1 MDGSRCGRIEGDYGH
16 TGRKKR
22 EHGSQGPVKMTTP
35 SESAEI
41 PTQVEECTA
50 LQTIEPICDRA
61 EGVVSSWIIA
71 QSPPTEKVNTTTTIS
86 TITDPNGRVKKLKT
100 TTTTTLR
107 TTTTVRR
114 VCVVAPGST
123 AVVGPTE
130 GEGAIQEGTSAF
142 QGTPALPPV
151 PGEGAVQTTPTGSE
165 CVRLTH
171 VSGDDSDS
179 KKPMNITQVTFM
191 KPQTQT
197 SEVVEVHTNDKT
209 PENESSAGT
218 SQGKTTTK
226 TVRKRVTTSVS
237 AVFASR
243 HTKVDRKSV
252 AGDAEARSKQI
263 SGEDGGAL
271 FDGNTD
277 FPNEDSAAMTALRE
291 CERQF
296 ATRLDLAKNSA
307 SDGSATIFDHFTSQN
322 GKTTTTT
329 TTKTTTLKG
338 SAFPSI
344 FDGLPLYQGYGM
356 ISQRAKDIDPSDTP
370 ISIFFNG
377 SLDQIDVASLTK
389 MFEDTTRNSLLSND
403 LNSLFGDLAIPAKP
417 IEGSGVVI
425 EEATDDDKGEGD
437 AEEPTDSESASRK
450 TSVYSTS
457 SEASAPV
464 TPIAKDAETVGY
476 KNQILNQLATKTG
489 PCRIAWSE
497 MPEVLTGNIVSTM
510 SRHEIQLQEA
520 MFEVITS
527 EASYYR
533 SLQVLIEHFYSA
545 PEFDCSKS
553 APTNADSFADND
565 SESNVPPSN
574 ESRQSSSGISTR
586 AGSISSAADLGAP
599 VVKAVLSPT
608 EKHHLFSNVLLIC
621 MASERFLKDLEE
633 RWSSQKPLLN
643 EVCDLIVKH
652 AGSVQFD
659 PYLTYLR
666 NQTYQVAAYRRL
678 NLREDFQ
685 KAIARMHAHPE
696 VGKNRLDSFL
706 ALPMQRLTRLKLLV
720 EVIQKLQSEVAMEAE
735 KRAVAGSTETMT
747 PGVCDSPRRMKITK
761 EHLENTSI
769 ALRELKRLLSESE
782 SEKKL
787 MDEKARLL
795 ELSSALEFPENVKRI
810 AISDKRLVKEGE
822 LRSANSDGKAAVLL
836 KKLGRKK
843 PETFYLI
850 LFHDL
855 LMVTKLKK
863 NDRYLVQD
871 YCPHDKV
878 YVTIGNPT
886 EAALNLLGA
895 YIPRSQT
902 MSTPDGGTPGS
913 KRQKRPSTSLLGLRG
928 GPRHHTTTPEVPE
941 ALFKSSGTDTQPAHR
956 SPPTSTSLSSMASNS
971 SSLETCGPVSSHVSP
986 SRLASVR
993 LKRSGSSLSSKS
1005 VPSGSSYP
1013 FPSSTINRDPPLF
1026 LYLFLTESQSGSC
1039 TEFCL
1044 TTNDSAEYE
1053 SWYRALQSKSLKLN
1067 AVNTEQKTPNQ
1078 EVHS

>member
-1 MDGSRCGRIEGDYGH
+1 
-16 TGRKKR
+16 
-22 EHGSQGPVKMTTP
+22 MTTP
-35 SESAEI
+35 SESAET

-50 LQTIEPICDRA
+50 LQTIEPICGRA
-61 EGVVSSWIIA
+61 EGVVSSCIIA

-123 AVVGPTE
+123 TVSVPPE
-130 GEGAIQEGTSAF
+130 GESAIHEGTSVF

-151 PGEGAVQTTPTGSE
+151 PAEGALQATPTGSE

-171 VSGDDSDS
+171 VSGDDGDS

-197 SEVVEVHTNDKT
+197 SEVVEVHTNDKS
-209 PENESSAGT
+209 PETDSNAGT

-252 AGDAEARSKQI
+252 AGDAVTRSKQV
-263 SGEDGGAL
+263 SGEDSGTI
-271 FDGNTD
+271 FDASTD

-296 ATRLDLAKNSA
+296 ATRLDRAKNSA
-307 SDGSATIFDHFTSQN
+307 SDGSSTIVDHFTSQN

-338 SAFPSI
+338 SAFPSL

-389 MFEDTTRNSLLSND
+389 MFEDTTRTSLLSND
-403 LNSLFGDLAIPAKP
+403 LHSLFGDMTIPPKP

-425 EEATDDDKGEGD
+425 EEVTDDDKGESD
-437 AEEPTDSESASRK
+437 AAEPTDSESASRK
-450 TSVYSTS
+450 TSAHSIS
-457 SEASAPV
+457 SESSAPV
-464 TPIAKDAETVGY
+464 TPITKDGETVGY
-476 KNQILNQLATKTG
+476 KNQILNQLAAKTG

-510 SRHEIQLQEA
+510 TRHEIQLQEA

-553 APTNADSFADND
+553 APTTADNNSSIFADND
-565 SESNVPPSN
+565 PESAVPPSN
-574 ESRQSSSGISTR
+574 ESRQSSTGINAR
-586 AGSISSAADLGAP
+586 AGSITSTADLGAP
-599 VVKAVLSPT
+599 VVKTVLSPT

-633 RWSSQKPLLN
+633 RWSSQKPLLS

-720 EVIQKLQSEVAMEAE
+720 EVIQKLQSLVAMDAE

-747 PGVCDSPRRMKITK
+747 PGVCDSSRRMKITK
-761 EHLENTSI
+761 QQIENSSI

-850 LFHDL
+850 LFQDL

-902 MSTPDGGTPGS
+902 MSTPDGGIPGS

-928 GPRHHTTTPEVPE
+928 GPRHHTTTPDVPE
-941 ALFKSSGTDTQPAHR
+941 ALFKSSGTDTRPAHP
-956 SPPTSTSLSSMASNS
+956 SPPTSTSLSSMQS
-971 SSLETCGPVSSHVSP
+971 SSSSMEACGPAGSPMSP

-1005 VPSGSSYP
+1005 VPSGSSYA
-1013 FPSSTINRDPPLF
+1013 FPSSSINRDPPLF
-1026 LYLFLTESQSGSC
+1026 LYLFLTESQSGCC

-1067 AVNTEQKTPNQ
+1067 VANTEQKAPNQ
-1078 EVHS
+1078 EAHS